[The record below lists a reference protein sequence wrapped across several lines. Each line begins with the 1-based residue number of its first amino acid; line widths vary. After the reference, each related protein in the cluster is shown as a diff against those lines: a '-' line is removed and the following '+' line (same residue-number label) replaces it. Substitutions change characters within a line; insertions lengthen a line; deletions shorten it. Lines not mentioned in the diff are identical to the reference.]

1 MHKGNNYLPIM
12 QNFSGEILIT
22 VQFQNNGSFRR
33 IHSAGGD
40 RKHTASS
47 GFPVYD
53 IPGKNLKKF

>member
-1 MHKGNNYLPIM
+1 M